1 MKFMKIITITAIIFG
16 SLCLT
21 AQTNKFG
28 HINSGNLLAMLPESK
43 AADAELDKLQKK
55 LVAKGDSMVA
65 DFRNQYEK
73 YMKLASEGTLT
84 QIQQKAKEAELQ
96 QQQQTLQNYE
106 QVIKVEVGK
115 KRETLLKP
123 ILEKVDLAI
132 QAVGK
137 EEGFYMIF
145 DESTGAMMYSQPS
158 SDILPQVKKKLG
170 L

>member
-1 MKFMKIITITAIIFG
+1 MKIITITAIIFG